1 MKVFPNTP
9 HYSPHMPVTG
19 YIQMNRSLLQKS
31 EEYRSWISSTESCM
45 LFLSGRTAREGRY
58 YKGLTHC
65 WLSPAAIY
73 LVEDLTR
80 EEINVAF
87 YSCHPDLESK
97 PVSAKH
103 IISSIILQVLKRKPQ
118 ILREKAVQF
127 HSAIRSDPWLEANA
141 VKTQARAM
149 MRLLGSVLEVVKDLG
164 TTFIIIDRLDQC
176 EGQFRVVMDELVR
189 LVGDPTCNV
198 KLAIIAETSFGGGEW
213 KSEYLPEGE
222 YRVDRV
228 FNHQDWNQRLLTNQ
242 EMARGELPLIWSSAK
257 G

>member
-1 MKVFPNTP
+1 
-9 HYSPHMPVTG
+9 
-19 YIQMNRSLLQKS
+19 
-31 EEYRSWISSTESCM
+31 M

-58 YKGLTHC
+58 LKGLTHG

-73 LVEDLTR
+73 LVEDLAR
-80 EEINVAF
+80 EGINVAF
-87 YSCHPDLESK
+87 YSCHPDLEGK
-97 PVSAKH
+97 PASLKH
-103 IISSIILQVLKRKPQ
+103 IISSIVLQVLKRKPQ
-118 ILREKAVQF
+118 VLREKAVQF

-141 VKTQARAM
+141 LKTQARAIM
-149 MRLLGSVLEVVKDLG
+149 KLLGSVLEVVKDLG